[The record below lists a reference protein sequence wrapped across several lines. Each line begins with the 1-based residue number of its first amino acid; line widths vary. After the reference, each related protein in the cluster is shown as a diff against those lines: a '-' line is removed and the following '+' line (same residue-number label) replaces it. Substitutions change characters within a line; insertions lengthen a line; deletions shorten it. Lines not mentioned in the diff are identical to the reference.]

1 MQILINGILLG
12 AIYALLG
19 VGMSMMFGIVKL
31 TNLAHGE
38 FIIMGAFGSTILSS
52 ALGINPI
59 LTLVVTVPVMFLLGM
74 VLQSVL
80 INRVMLRGA
89 EPALLVTFGLS
100 IILKDAM
107 LLLFT
112 ADAQKI
118 GVSYATASLN
128 LGGISI
134 SVLNLVVFAISL
146 ITILVLTLFLRK
158 TYMGR
163 AIRATS
169 DDTVAA
175 SLMGVSVKKTYGVA
189 MGIAMACAG
198 IGGAIMNPLGN
209 FFIQQFGWR
218 MTYFL
223 MGAIALVLV
232 LPFTLLLV
240 RAKPA
245 DMGTLAYGEEAGES
259 QESAAQQVLT
269 GVPAKVALRSLSF
282 VCIFLVAG
290 CIAFCTAFIQLVPT
304 FAGTV
309 GLSAI
314 AAFMASA
321 VMIGNIAGKLVL
333 GWLNDKLGPKRAALL
348 GIAAV
353 CASFLLLF
361 LTALGPAAAL
371 VGAFLLGISMSLIA
385 VSMPLIVRSAYGSRD
400 YSQIF
405 YIVTMAPSLVGSL
418 GMAAIGFMYDAFGS
432 YNPILVVGIVCCG
445 LAGLLLIVGLASA
458 GRLSAQVEKTA

>member
-189 MGIAMACAG
+189 MGIGNGHRGHCRIVRRHALDLLSQLRRRISAHRLRRGGHRRHGQYSRHSGGRPGLRPGPGHRRRQLRHVYQLHRPAG
-198 IGGAIMNPLGN
+198 H
-209 FFIQQFGWR
+209 
-218 MTYFL
+218 
-223 MGAIALVLV
+223 
-232 LPFTLLLV
+232 
-240 RAKPA
+240 
-245 DMGTLAYGEEAGES
+245 AG
-259 QESAAQQVLT
+259 
-269 GVPAKVALRSLSF
+269 
-282 VCIFLVAG
+282 
-290 CIAFCTAFIQLVPT
+290 
-304 FAGTV
+304 
-309 GLSAI
+309 
-314 AAFMASA
+314 
-321 VMIGNIAGKLVL
+321 
-333 GWLNDKLGPKRAALL
+333 
-348 GIAAV
+348 
-353 CASFLLLF
+353 
-361 LTALGPAAAL
+361 GPAPGPVL
-371 VGAFLLGISMSLIA
+371 K
-385 VSMPLIVRSAYGSRD
+385 VREEE
-400 YSQIF
+400 
-405 YIVTMAPSLVGSL
+405 T
-418 GMAAIGFMYDAFGS
+418 
-432 YNPILVVGIVCCG
+432 
-445 LAGLLLIVGLASA
+445 
-458 GRLSAQVEKTA
+458 K